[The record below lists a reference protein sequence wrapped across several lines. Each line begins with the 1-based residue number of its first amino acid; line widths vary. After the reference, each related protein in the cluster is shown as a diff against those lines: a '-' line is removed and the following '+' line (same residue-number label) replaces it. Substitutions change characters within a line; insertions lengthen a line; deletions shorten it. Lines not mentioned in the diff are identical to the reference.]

1 MNEQELFSKNIEELT
16 QFARVNNNQINLS
29 DVDDMFREMNLDEK
43 QMELIYSYLKLNKI
57 KVMKDGEEYERKE
70 WEYEDKNEQDT
81 LYDEKDEE
89 DEDASG
95 IFEAEEEEVGAISL
109 EDGKTPSEEEK
120 IEMQEEE
127 AICFD
132 MYMDDMTNVRKL
144 TEEEIMECIKR
155 DDAISRNM

>member
-127 AICFD
+127 AICF
-132 MYMDDMTNVRKL
+132 YM
-144 TEEEIMECIKR
+144 
-155 DDAISRNM
+155 

>member
-89 DEDASG
+89 DED
-95 IFEAEEEEVGAISL
+95 
-109 EDGKTPSEEEK
+109 EDGEERHPLARRESHT
-120 IEMQEEE
+120 
-127 AICFD
+127 A
-132 MYMDDMTNVRKL
+132 
-144 TEEEIMECIKR
+144 
-155 DDAISRNM
+155 DARFASPFVAGASTS

>member
-95 IFEAEEEEVGAISL
+95 IFEADEEEVGAISL

-120 IEMQEEE
+120 IEMQEE
-127 AICFD
+127 
-132 MYMDDMTNVRKL
+132 
-144 TEEEIMECIKR
+144 
-155 DDAISRNM
+155 

>member
-120 IEMQEEE
+120 I
-127 AICFD
+127 
-132 MYMDDMTNVRKL
+132 
-144 TEEEIMECIKR
+144 
-155 DDAISRNM
+155 